1 MWPFTCFAISDIL
14 VWLAKKHYFWI
25 TNVTGSADS
34 IVSMENQTILNWM
47 TFWMPL
53 LVYKY
58 LLGENSSA
66 VAATGDDWWWDQMP
80 PSCIYD
86 TQKGKMNAPKR
97 TLALIARFLHV
108 SSVIF
113 ALPNKVYKVLPETNY
128 TQWGLFYEIIFKVLC
143 TWDDFEFSLY
153 LRFRKCLVTL

>member
-1 MWPFTCFAISDIL
+1 
-14 VWLAKKHYFWI
+14 
-25 TNVTGSADS
+25 
-34 IVSMENQTILNWM
+34 M
-47 TFWMPL
+47 TFWIPL

-113 ALPNKVYKVLPETNY
+113 ALPNKVYKVLPQTNY
-128 TQWGLFYEIIFKVLC
+128 THYGAFFMKLDLKFYAHEMILNFLFFLRIENGWWHGRLC
-143 TWDDFEFSLY
+143 DFRNVFDFIVPHDNNKSWQI
-153 LRFRKCLVTL
+153 TPM